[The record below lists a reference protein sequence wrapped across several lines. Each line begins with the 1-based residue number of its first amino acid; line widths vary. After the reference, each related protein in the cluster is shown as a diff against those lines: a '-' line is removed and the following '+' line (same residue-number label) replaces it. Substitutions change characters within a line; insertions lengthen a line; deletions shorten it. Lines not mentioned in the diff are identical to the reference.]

1 MRLLILLLATSAI
14 TGCVNNSTNTALD
27 VGSDQVQLRQIQS
40 RAFDT
45 TDKAKTLRTV
55 IAVLQDLGFVI
66 DKADLEL
73 GTVTATKLDGYA
85 LRMSVSARSRK
96 PPRAARDSRR
106 MLAVFHCWLSLFWPT
121 GMKNSMAR
129 CDTTRPVSSW
139 MGRNDTTR

>member
-1 MRLLILLLATSAI
+1 MRLPILLLAALAI
-14 TGCVNNSTNTALD
+14 SGCANNSTNSALD
-27 VGSDQVQLRQIQS
+27 VGSNQVQLRQIQS

-85 LRMSVSARSRK
+85 LRMSVSVR
-96 PPRAARDSRR
+96 PRGAKQLMVRANGQYQEEAVTDPAPYQSFFNS
-106 MLAVFHCWLSLFWPT
+106 LAK
-121 GMKNSMAR
+121 GMFLTAQNV
-129 CDTTRPVSSW
+129 D
-139 MGRNDTTR
+139 

>member
-1 MRLLILLLATSAI
+1 MRHILLLLATVAV
-14 TGCVNNSTNTALD
+14 TGCVNNSTQSALD
-27 VGSDQVQLRQIQS
+27 VGTNQVQLRQIQS

-85 LRMSVSARSRK
+85 LRMSVSVRPRSATQLIV
-96 PPRAARDSRR
+96 RANGQYQEEAVTDPAPYQSFFNS
-106 MLAVFHCWLSLFWPT
+106 LAK
-121 GMKNSMAR
+121 GMFLTAQNV
-129 CDTTRPVSSW
+129 D
-139 MGRNDTTR
+139 

>member
-14 TGCVNNSTNTALD
+14 TGCVNNSTNSALD
-27 VGSDQVQLRQIQS
+27 VGSNQVQLRQIQS

-85 LRMSVSARSRK
+85 LRMSVSVR
-96 PPRAARDSRR
+96 PRGTTQLMVRANGQYQEEAVTDPAPYQSFFNS
-106 MLAVFHCWLSLFWPT
+106 LAK
-121 GMKNSMAR
+121 GMFLTAQNV
-129 CDTTRPVSSW
+129 D
-139 MGRNDTTR
+139 

>member
-1 MRLLILLLATSAI
+1 MRLPILLLAALAFS
-14 TGCVNNSTNTALD
+14 GCANNSTNSALD
-27 VGSDQVQLRQIQS
+27 VGSNQVQLRQIQS

-85 LRMSVSARSRK
+85 LRMSVSVR
-96 PPRAARDSRR
+96 PRGTTQLMVRANGQYQEEAVTDPAPYQSFFNS
-106 MLAVFHCWLSLFWPT
+106 LAK
-121 GMKNSMAR
+121 GMFLTAQNV
-129 CDTTRPVSSW
+129 D
-139 MGRNDTTR
+139 

>member
-1 MRLLILLLATSAI
+1 MRSLILLLATLAI
-14 TGCVNNSTNTALD
+14 TGCVNNSTNSALD
-27 VGSDQVQLRQIQS
+27 VGFDQVQLRQIQS

-85 LRMSVSARSRK
+85 LRMSVSVR
-96 PPRAARDSRR
+96 PRGAKQLMVRANGQYQEEAVTDPAPYQSFFNS
-106 MLAVFHCWLSLFWPT
+106 LAK
-121 GMKNSMAR
+121 GMFLTAQNV
-129 CDTTRPVSSW
+129 D
-139 MGRNDTTR
+139 

>member
-1 MRLLILLLATSAI
+1 MRSLILLLATLAI
-14 TGCVNNSTNTALD
+14 TGCVNNSTNSALD

-85 LRMSVSARSRK
+85 LRMSVSVR
-96 PPRAARDSRR
+96 PRGVKQLMVRANGQYQEEAVTDPAPYQSFFNS
-106 MLAVFHCWLSLFWPT
+106 LAK
-121 GMKNSMAR
+121 GMFLTAQNV
-129 CDTTRPVSSW
+129 D
-139 MGRNDTTR
+139 

>member
-1 MRLLILLLATSAI
+1 MRHIFLLLAALAV
-14 TGCVNNSTNTALD
+14 TGCVNNSTQSALD
-27 VGSDQVQLRQIQS
+27 VGTNQVQLRQIQS

-85 LRMSVSARSRK
+85 LRMSVSVRPRSATQLIV
-96 PPRAARDSRR
+96 RANGQYQEEAVTDPAPYQSFFNS
-106 MLAVFHCWLSLFWPT
+106 LAK
-121 GMKNSMAR
+121 GMFLTAQNV
-129 CDTTRPVSSW
+129 D
-139 MGRNDTTR
+139 

>member
-1 MRLLILLLATSAI
+1 MRLPLLLTAFALM
-14 TGCVNNSTNTALD
+14 GCVNNSTNSALD
-27 VGSDQVQLRQIQS
+27 VGSNQVQLRQIQS

-85 LRMSVSARSRK
+85 LRMSVSVR
-96 PPRAARDSRR
+96 PRGTTQLMVRANGQYQEEAVTDPAPYQSFFNS
-106 MLAVFHCWLSLFWPT
+106 LAK
-121 GMKNSMAR
+121 GMFLTAQNV
-129 CDTTRPVSSW
+129 D
-139 MGRNDTTR
+139 

>member
-1 MRLLILLLATSAI
+1 MRLLIILLATSAI
-14 TGCVNNSTNTALD
+14 TGCVNNSTNSALD
-27 VGSDQVQLRQIQS
+27 VGSNQVQLRQIQS

-85 LRMSVSARSRK
+85 LRMSVSVR
-96 PPRAARDSRR
+96 PRGTTQLMVRANGQYQEEAVTDPAPYQSFFNS
-106 MLAVFHCWLSLFWPT
+106 LAK
-121 GMKNSMAR
+121 GMFLTAQNV
-129 CDTTRPVSSW
+129 D
-139 MGRNDTTR
+139 

>member
-1 MRLLILLLATSAI
+1 
-14 TGCVNNSTNTALD
+14 LD
-27 VGSDQVQLRQIQS
+27 VGSNQVQLRQIQS

-85 LRMSVSARSRK
+85 LRMSVSVR
-96 PPRAARDSRR
+96 PRGTTQLMVRANGQYQEEAVTDPAPYQSFFNS
-106 MLAVFHCWLSLFWPT
+106 LAK
-121 GMKNSMAR
+121 GMFLTAQNV
-129 CDTTRPVSSW
+129 D
-139 MGRNDTTR
+139 